1 MNTAK
6 ETLKF
11 LKTAFAE
18 SITANPIFKETYNSL
33 IHKHKKIIEKESGE
47 SK

>member
-11 LKTAFAE
+11 VKILHAE
-18 SITANPIFKETYNSL
+18 EITANPIFKETYNTL
-33 IHKHKKIIEKESGE
+33 IQKHKKITEKESGE
-47 SK
+47 AK